1 MQDKKIFLDKT
12 YATKEFNQ
20 FEEIP
25 VFIDDNEHIDTS
37 FNSFNDYLNIPQ
49 WNIKDFIDMR
59 KKFQMIGADGTD
71 TGALFE
77 TGNYFYRL
85 FFDFKASH
93 GLFGS
98 ILADQTGKV
107 SSNQNTAVQY
117 LLNNVVSTR
126 FSDEYRSALYFKY
139 QSLVSFTKILNYI
152 TNECPWFFKDIGG
165 LGEATKYNFKEITS
179 NTPRNITISFN
190 PDAIDMRISTLFDL
204 YKSACFDYVNFKE
217 VIPENL
223 RKFDM
228 SILLFNTPTYGDN
241 ILRETDPNTGT
252 VTDSYLSTDFSS
264 GISKSLTFKLL
275 IFKNCEFDIDSMS
288 SVEDVFNNEKGFNNN
303 LQISISYDRCYTHN
317 VNRHFKL
324 ISSDTNFY
332 ISEFRYNESLET
344 GERLSEYQ
352 MDAAIYAENT
362 EEYNS
367 YTDSLAEEAE
377 YMNALGAQMVAEIMD
392 NHEKQTQYEISTN
405 RLLNELFPL
414 KNVKPSDNMI
424 DLTKDPGIAIPN
436 RPAPELNRQ
445 QKRAQRKAERQANR
459 QKRK

>member
-1 MQDKKIFLDKT
+1 MQDKKIFSDKT
-12 YATKEFNQ
+12 YTTNEFNQ

-71 TGALFE
+71 SGALFE

-98 ILADQTGKV
+98 IISDQTGKV

-165 LGEATKYNFKEITS
+165 LGEATKYNFKEITTS
-179 NTPRNITISFN
+179 TPRNITISFN

-217 VIPENL
+217 VVPENL

-241 ILRETDPNTGT
+241 ILRETNPDTGE
-252 VTDSYLSTDFSS
+252 VTDSYLSTDFNS
-264 GISKSLTFKLL
+264 GISKTLTFKLL
-275 IFKNCEFDIDSMS
+275 IFKNCEFVIDSMS

-303 LQISISYDRCYTHN
+303 LQVSISYDRCYTHN

-332 ISEFRYNESLET
+332 ISEFSYNESLET
-344 GERLSEYQ
+344 GERLSNIQLEAALNIENFEEYDMKAAEEDEY
-352 MDAAIYAENT
+352 MDA
-362 EEYNS
+362 
-367 YTDSLAEEAE
+367 LA
-377 YMNALGAQMVAEIMD
+377 AQMTAEIMD
-392 NHEKQTQYEISTN
+392 NHKKQSQYETSTN
-405 RLLNELFPL
+405 RLLNELCPI
-414 KNVKPSDNMI
+414 KNIKTPNNMK
-424 DLTKDPGIAIPN
+424 DQLTAKDPGIAKPN

-445 QKRAQRKAERQANR
+445 QKRAQRKAKRQAKR
-459 QKRK
+459 QK